1 MSISDGFTETKHC
14 PVQCESETHC
24 SCVECLNSRWG
35 SVATCYFEK
44 QKNART
50 CLFGNLENTKDST
63 DGVGIRFFYL
73 LWWLDLK
80 PTARSLCN
88 SHLLGFFNQVA
99 PKQKRKVPTIIAQ
112 PLSKDAEQNSI
123 KTSCLGCRR
132 LASTA
137 QKAISKIILHRI
149 ISAVWLTNFLSEI
162 RSLSN
167 HDDETQF
174 RILSVKPIWSFSA
187 FDHWWSLT
195 VQLWAVM
202 DGE

>member
-1 MSISDGFTETKHC
+1 MSISDGFIETNC
-14 PVQCESETHC
+14 CSVVLARL
-24 SCVECLNSRWG
+24 SCVWQEVWTLKLG
-35 SVATCYFEK
+35 GDL
-44 QKNART
+44 
-50 CLFGNLENTKDST
+50 LFWKTKKCAHKRQHT

-99 PKQKRKVPTIIAQ
+99 AKRKRKVSTINAQ

-132 LASTA
+132 VISAA

-195 VQLWAVM
+195 VQLRAVM

>member
-1 MSISDGFTETKHC
+1 M
-14 PVQCESETHC
+14 
-24 SCVECLNSRWG
+24 
-35 SVATCYFEK
+35 
-44 QKNART
+44 
-50 CLFGNLENTKDST
+50 NLENTEDNT

-73 LWWLDLK
+73 LWWSDLK

-123 KTSCLGCRR
+123 KTSFLGCPW
-132 LASTA
+132 LDSTA

-149 ISAVWLTNFLSEI
+149 ISVVWLTIFLSEI

-202 DGE
+202 DGEQSEWPIFIYIWVQDV